1 VTRANYD
8 RDPLMDAVEQQIDHS
23 GGYHKS
29 RDQWEREYIDA
40 LLERHDG
47 NVTAA
52 ARAAKL
58 ERRTLQR
65 RIKALGIKAGL
76 YR

>member
-1 VTRANYD
+1 MTTT
-8 RDPLMDAVEQQIDHS
+8 P
-23 GGYHKS
+23 

-65 RIKALGIKAGL
+65 RIKAQGIKAGL